1 MKKQR
6 HLALSRP
13 IKRNDRITAPAF
25 WVRELR
31 ILRKLLPGKDD
42 EGNDYEIRR
51 VRLKRGLN
59 IVWAPPE
66 EATQPAQMYEDGIA
80 GHASGKTTFCRVLR
94 FVLGEGNFGPDA
106 LREAV
111 RGTFKEAWALA
122 EVFIG
127 PDCWLVGRALVPS
140 LHHFALKGWE
150 LDAFLEQQPP
160 QPEGSHK
167 SFVETL
173 EQAACNGLPADARY
187 AWRHLLPWVARDQE
201 CRFAAIHLWRNSAL
215 SEAEAPDTNIADQ
228 HLLMR
233 AVLRLLESEEHKA
246 RLKAEATAKRVDE
259 LEDKKRIAEAK
270 LVEDEARLDADLLPL
285 KDDAEK
291 FEDKRKL
298 LAGAGE
304 IIAEQIEQ
312 LGDDEELTHARQEC
326 SRLSNQQSALQ
337 SKVDA
342 LVTTI
347 DETKKDIEMTKDSV
361 QKLKDQARESST
373 QTAADACPR
382 TLTDAIARGCVEK
395 QKQLISLG
403 EPPEKIFAAQLTLFE
418 KRQTRQAG
426 ELATKRT
433 ELATVSSQLT
443 KAEAVKK
450 AADASRTKRLAPL
463 RTKYSANA
471 ARVERIANVQLSQ
484 ATVKA
489 ATEKLATEQATLETE
504 RADVISRRK
513 MGEGALPKFSEVFGD
528 VVRAVMGPQVKAEA
542 TINEKGLTL
551 RVQRHAELQ
560 GSALA
565 TIRVLAFDLAA
576 LVQSIEG
583 EGVHPRFLIHDGPRE
598 ADLSRVIYERFFLY
612 AERMEEES
620 SANGELPF
628 QYILTTTTPPPEHMQ
643 NGSDWMRMTL
653 NAAVTKERFFREDL

>member
-13 IKRNDRITAPAF
+13 IKRDNRITAPAF

-31 ILRKLLPGKDD
+31 ILRKLLPGIDD

-111 RGTFKEAWALA
+111 RDTFKEAWALA

-140 LHHFALKGWE
+140 LHHFALKGWQ

-167 SFVETL
+167 RFVETL
-173 EQAACNGLPADARY
+173 EQAACNGLPADPRY
-187 AWRHLLPWVARDQE
+187 AWRHLLPWLARDQE
-201 CRFAAIHLWRNSAL
+201 CRFSAIHLWRNSAL
-215 SEAEAPDTNIADQ
+215 SEAEAPDTNVADQ

-233 AVLRLLESEEHKA
+233 AVLRLLESDEHKA
-246 RLKAEATAKRVDE
+246 RVKAEATAKQVVE

-270 LVEDEARLDADLLPL
+270 LEEDVARLDADLLPL

-291 FEDKRKL
+291 LEEKRKL

-304 IIAEQIEQ
+304 IIAEEIEQ
-312 LGDDEELTHARQEC
+312 LGDHEELATARKEW
-326 SRLSNQQSALQ
+326 SRLDGEQRVLQ
-337 SKVDA
+337 SEIKNLTDA
-342 LVTTI
+342 IEDINTEIQMVK
-347 DETKKDIEMTKDSV
+347 DEA
-361 QKLKDQARESST
+361 QKLKDETRESAGQAS
-373 QTAADACPR
+373 ADFCPR
-382 TLTDAIARGCVEK
+382 RRSEAEERGCVEK
-395 QKQLISLG
+395 QPRLPLDGQSPEQVFAKQVVRYEQRRDRQKRDLQTKRGNLASVS
-403 EPPEKIFAAQLTLFE
+403 AQL
-418 KRQTRQAG
+418 A
-426 ELATKRT
+426 
-433 ELATVSSQLT
+433 
-443 KAEAVKK
+443 KAETVKK
-450 AADASRTKRLAPL
+450 DAETSRTKRLAPL
-463 RTKYSANA
+463 RTKYSTNA
-471 ARVERIANVQLSQ
+471 ARVERIVNVQLSQ
-484 ATVKA
+484 AALKA
-489 ATEKLATEQATLETE
+489 ATEKLTTEQATLETE
-504 RADVISRRK
+504 RAAVISLRK
-513 MGEGALPKFSEVFGD
+513 MGEDALPKFSEVFGD
-528 VVRAVMGPQVKAEA
+528 VVRAVMGPQVKADA
-542 TINEKGLTL
+542 AVTEKGLTL
-551 RVQRHAELQ
+551 RVQRNAELH

-576 LVQSIEG
+576 MVQSIEAN
-583 EGVHPRFLIHDGPRE
+583 GVHPRFLIHDGPRE

-620 SANGELPF
+620 SADGELPF

-653 NAAVTKERFFREDL
+653 NAAITHDRFFRQDL